1 MVNYEDVL
9 VIVSYLFLVWIFI
22 IVIIMVIINGIFIK
36 CVNVFNNNR
45 ILFMSFVVV
54 VKNVIIKGIG
64 KLSL

>member
-45 ILFMSFVVV
+45 ILFISFVVV